1 MINVGAMASV
11 TDIYEDMYN
20 NLWIATSNR
29 GVFCYNTVG
38 EEWKHFEH
46 IREDLTTITSN
57 SVITLF
63 EDRKGTMWFGTNG
76 GGLCSFS
83 KETETF
89 VDFDPENVW
98 LPDKVIYSIE
108 QDQAGNFWIS
118 CNSGLYQ
125 FNPINKNENRL
136 FTIND
141 GLQGNQFTAQSSLAS
156 STGKLYFGGVNG
168 FNVFEPKEFAD
179 NTYLPPVYVMDIS
192 FPNLNN
198 EREVRRL
205 LQLDKPFYTVDKI
218 KLPYK
223 NNSLTI
229 RFATLSYED
238 PLRNRYAYILN
249 GVDKEW
255 INNSSNNTASYTNLP
270 PGEYEFL
277 VRGSKTLK
285 PFTPPKYNFPV
296 DEANEDCAVN

>member
-1 MINVGAMASV
+1 M
-11 TDIYEDMYN
+11 
-20 NLWIATSNR
+20 
-29 GVFCYNTVG
+29 TVC
-38 EEWKHFEH
+38 
-46 IREDLTTITSN
+46 R
-57 SVITLF
+57 
-63 EDRKGTMWFGTNG
+63 
-76 GGLCSFS
+76 
-83 KETETF
+83 
-89 VDFDPENVW
+89 
-98 LPDKVIYSIE
+98 
-108 QDQAGNFWIS
+108 
-118 CNSGLYQ
+118 
-125 FNPINKNENRL
+125 
-136 FTIND
+136 
-141 GLQGNQFTAQSSLAS
+141 GNQFTAQSSLAS

-218 KLPYK
+218 RLPYK

-277 VRGSKTLK
+277 VRGSNNDHYWMKRQFLYGLWLLL
-285 PFTPPKYNFPV
+285 PGGGLLLLMSYMHCCYLPSSYFLVALEILYVRRKYKRRMEEYQTTKEKEMYKSKINFLLIWYMKYV
-296 DEANEDCAVN
+296 LR

>member
-1 MINVGAMASV
+1 M
-11 TDIYEDMYN
+11 
-20 NLWIATSNR
+20 
-29 GVFCYNTVG
+29 
-38 EEWKHFEH
+38 
-46 IREDLTTITSN
+46 
-57 SVITLF
+57 
-63 EDRKGTMWFGTNG
+63 
-76 GGLCSFS
+76 
-83 KETETF
+83 
-89 VDFDPENVW
+89 
-98 LPDKVIYSIE
+98 PDKVIYSIE

-125 FNPINKNENRL
+125 FNPTDKNKNRL

-198 EREVRRL
+198 EWEVRRL

-218 KLPYK
+218 RLPYK

-270 PGEYEFL
+270 PGEL
-277 VRGSKTLK
+277 
-285 PFTPPKYNFPV
+285 
-296 DEANEDCAVN
+296 